1 MPARPWLS
9 VLLPV
14 FNVEAYLRACV
25 ESLLA
30 QLDDQAELLLY
41 DDASTDGSAALLRQ
55 LEQEH
60 PGRLRLLFGEQNG
73 GVSLARNR
81 LLDAAQG
88 DWIWFIDADD
98 FLEPGAVASLHE
110 ALRQPDV
117 DLVMCDFRDVRAKPR
132 LRHRLR
138 GEHHK
143 RTHTMPARQPC
154 RDASQILAGMFLQAH
169 LHLWTKVARRELW
182 EGLRFPVGHCFED
195 IAVLPALLLRARCA
209 YYVPEVWIGYRKR
222 PGSILASNSLAKTDD
237 MQRALNGLP
246 ALLDAQQPPLHRH
259 ARLAAAHFVA
269 KTFVIASHYAA
280 RHQDRA
286 RLARY
291 LAQFEQN
298 APVPAHELLRFYV
311 ARCWWWRALRL
322 RHWLRQARLAA
333 GTLSHA

>member
-1 MPARPWLS
+1 MRARPWLS

-14 FNVEAYLRACV
+14 YNVEPYLRACV

-30 QLDDQAELLLY
+30 QLDAGAELLLY

-55 LEQEH
+55 LDQEH
-60 PGRLRLLFGEQNG
+60 PGRLRLLWGARNG
-73 GVSLARNR
+73 GVSLARNC

-98 FLEPGAVASLHE
+98 FLEPGAVASLRE

-117 DLVMCDFRDVRAKPR
+117 DLVLCDFRDVRAKPG

-138 GEHHK
+138 GERHK
-143 RTHTMPARQPC
+143 RTHTMPPRQPC
-154 RDASQILAGMFLQAH
+154 RDASLILAGMFLQAH

-182 EGLRFPVGHCFED
+182 DGLRFPLGRCFED

-222 PGSILASNSLAKTDD
+222 PGSILASITPRKTDD
-237 MQRALNGLP
+237 MQDALNGLAGLIAAQRP
-246 ALLDAQQPPLHRH
+246 ALNRQ

-269 KTFVIASHYAA
+269 KTFVIASHDAA
-280 RHQDRA
+280 RRQDRA
-286 RLARY
+286 RQQRY

-298 APVPAHELLRFYV
+298 APVSAPELLRFYL
-311 ARCWWWRALRL
+311 ARGWWWRALRL
-322 RHWLRQARLAA
+322 RHWLQQAHRAAARLR
-333 GTLSHA
+333 HV

>member
-1 MPARPWLS
+1 MPSRPWLS

-14 FNVEAYLRACV
+14 YNVEPYLRACI

-30 QLDDQAELLLY
+30 QLDDGAELLLY
-41 DDASTDGSAALLRQ
+41 DDASTDGSAALMRQ
-55 LEQEH
+55 LDQEY
-60 PGRLRLLFGEQNG
+60 PGRLRLLFASHNG

-88 DWIWFIDADD
+88 EWIWFIDSDD
-98 FLEPGAVASLHE
+98 FLEPGAVASLRE
-110 ALRQPDV
+110 ALRQPGV
-117 DLVMCDFRDVRAKPR
+117 DLVLCDFRDVRAKPR

-154 RDASQILAGMFLQAH
+154 RDTSLILAGMFLQAH

-209 YYVPEVWIGYRKR
+209 YYAPEVWIGYRKR
-222 PGSILASNSLAKTDD
+222 PGSILASNSLTKTDD
-237 MQRALNGLP
+237 MQDALNGLA
-246 ALLDAQQPPLHRH
+246 ALVDAQQPPLKRE

-280 RHQDRA
+280 RQHDRA

-298 APVPAHELLRFYV
+298 APATATELLRFYL
-311 ARCWWWRALRL
+311 ARGWWWRALRL
-322 RHWLRQARLAA
+322 SHWRSQGLRAQQELH
-333 GTLSHA
+333 HA